1 MLELDVKEEIAAL
14 VPQLDMDM
22 DGGDNY
28 FEDVVPQSKLE
39 AAE

>member
-14 VPQLDMDM
+14 VPQLDM